1 MPLKTKTARL
11 HKAHVAAYLYR
22 IPLPVREVLKY
33 SSGLCFPICPRC
45 DNTVDREYMCFCDQ
59 CGQRLAWELFDFAR
73 VVQAPRHGQ

>member
-22 IPLPVREVLKY
+22 IPLPVREVLAF
-33 SSGLCFPICPRC
+33 SGGTYFPICPRC
-45 DNTVDREYMCFCDQ
+45 DSTIDREYMCFCDR

-73 VVQAPRHGQ
+73 VVQAPRRKR